1 MRQLRICIGSN
12 DGQNIAKTHM
22 GDTALF
28 LIYELTDD
36 MKSKFIEQRSNTAK
50 PLDHAQADKM
60 KEILALVK
68 DTDILVAQQNS
79 PNFRKIA
86 QQTEYQPVVVKA
98 EAIEAVLELLLKH
111 FTEMIGM
118 VELRKI
124 GKPITEIPEF
134 FH

>member
-124 GKPITEIPEF
+124 GKPVTEIPEF
-134 FH
+134 AH

>member
-50 PLDHAQADKM
+50 ALDHAQADKM